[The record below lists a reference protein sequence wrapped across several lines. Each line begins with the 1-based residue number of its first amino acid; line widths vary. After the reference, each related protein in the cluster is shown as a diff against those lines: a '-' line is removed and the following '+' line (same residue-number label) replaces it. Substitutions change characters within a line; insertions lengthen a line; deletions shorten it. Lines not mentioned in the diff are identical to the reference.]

1 MKKILVP
8 TDFSRSAQDSADV
21 AADIAR
27 RSGATLILLHVVEEV
42 TEDSFNVKGI
52 VSSGNFADRIFNIK
66 MIDKAR
72 KQLEKAVQDPRFADI
87 RVDGELRVG
96 NPFHGMR
103 TIVAEKKVDLVVM
116 GKSGKT
122 KLQEMLV
129 GSNTEKIV
137 RIAKCP
143 VLAVNKKPARTDF
156 RNIVYAT
163 AMADEEL
170 VFSRVVKR
178 AQQIYNSTIHLVTIN
193 TPGTFLPD
201 HIAKENLIKFAK
213 KLVLKN
219 YTINVYNDFTV
230 EEGVIRFSDTID
242 ADMIAIATH
251 GRTGFA
257 HIIAGSVAEE
267 VVGHAKR
274 PVLTFV
280 VKR

>member
-8 TDFSRSAQDSADV
+8 TDFSKSAQDSADV

-27 RSGATLILLHVVEEV
+27 RSGATMILLHVVEEV
-42 TEDSFNVKGI
+42 TGDSFNVKGV
-52 VSSGNFADRIFNIK
+52 VSTDSFENRIFNVR
-66 MIDKAR
+66 MIEKAR
-72 KQLEKAVQDPRFADI
+72 KQLEKAVKDPKFADI

-96 NPFHGMR
+96 NPFHGIR
-103 TIVAEKKVDLVVM
+103 TIVADKKVDLVVM

-122 KLQEMLV
+122 KIQEMIV

-137 RIAKCP
+137 RMAKCP
-143 VLAVNKKPARTDF
+143 VLAVNKKPTRTDF

-163 AMADEEL
+163 SMAEDEL
-170 VFSRVVKR
+170 VFSRVVKS
-178 AQQIYNSTIHLVTIN
+178 AQRMYDSTIHLVTIN

-201 HIAKENLIKFAK
+201 HIAKENLNKFAK
-213 KLVLKN
+213 RLVLKN
-219 YTINVYNDFTV
+219 YTISVYNDFTV
-230 EEGVIRFSDTID
+230 EEGVIRFADTID

-257 HIIAGSVAEE
+257 HVIAGSVAEDI
-267 VVGHAKR
+267 VGHAKR